1 MTKPFGIS
9 VGTTIL
15 LLSLFLVFACGYS
28 SPQEETGAAKTETAQ
43 LPSSAPAPKA
53 AVEPLPLKYVVGQFE
68 PGQDSNFVRIEA
80 QYTNKTNIYLH
91 KETYSAFL
99 RMYEAAKKDSITLRI
114 LSATRN
120 FNSQKSIWEAKW
132 TGQRKLSDGTNA
144 AEIADKSQRA
154 LRILEYSSMPGTSRH
169 HWGTDID
176 LNSLNN
182 AFFEKEEGLRI
193 YKWLTTHA
201 STYGFCQP
209 YSPKGANR
217 PNGYNEEKWHWSYLP
232 LAKRYLKAAKDSLKD
247 SDISGFEGAEVAP
260 ILQVVKNYI
269 LGINEACL

>member
-9 VGTTIL
+9 VGMMMS
-15 LLSLFLVFACGYS
+15 LLSLFLVFACGS
-28 SPQEETGAAKTETAQ
+28 SPQEEAEAAKTETAS
-43 LPSSAPAPKA
+43 LPSSVPAPKA
-53 AVEPLPLKYVVGQFE
+53 AIEPLPLKYVVGQFE
-68 PGQDSNFVRIEA
+68 PAQDSNFVRIDP

-99 RMYEAAKKDSITLRI
+99 RMYEAAQKDSITLRI
-114 LSATRN
+114 ISATRN

-209 YSPKGANR
+209 YSPKGSKR

-232 LAKRYLKAAKDSLKD
+232 LAKRYLQTAKDNLKD
-247 SDISGFEGAEVAP
+247 QDISGFEGAEIAP
-260 ILQVVKNYI
+260 AIEVVKNYI
-269 LGINEACL
+269 FGINEACL